1 MKIALLTIWHEKNYG
16 AELQAYATIK
26 VLQNLGHEVE
36 MIDVR
41 LSDMGKPSLAGWV
54 SLMIESV
61 SPCNKKFNN
70 FWKKYIPTTKRYKSI
85 EELKK
90 DPPKADVY
98 MVGSDQVWNPE
109 ITRSF
114 SNLYFL
120 DFGEDSVKR
129 VSYASSF
136 GVSEWKFPELKESV
150 TKLLSRFSFI
160 SCREQ
165 SGVML
170 LKETFGMNGENVVD
184 PTILLGDY
192 NNFIAQQ
199 TSSPNL
205 VCYPLGHDPE
215 LLEQSHEL
223 AKQLNMNFIDNFN
236 AKIIFG
242 RIVWNRNSIEQWINN
257 IANAD
262 FVVTRSF
269 HGMLFS
275 VMHHKQFAVIA
286 GKNGRG
292 VRLQNFLSSIGLM
305 DRYYDNFEQMLA
317 TNPWLTPIDY
327 QTVDHHVEAL
337 RAASLDKLIKM
348 LTL

>member
-1 MKIALLTIWHEKNYG
+1 MRIALLTIWHEKNYG

-36 MIDVR
+36 MIDIR

-98 MVGSDQVWNPE
+98 MVGSDQVWNPA

-136 GVSEWKFPELKESV
+136 GVSEWKFPELKENT
-150 TKLLSRFSFI
+150 TKMLSRFDFI
-160 SCREQ
+160 TCREQ
-165 SGVML
+165 SGVKL
-170 LKETFGMNGENVVD
+170 LKDTFGVDSVNVVD
-184 PTILLGDY
+184 PTLLLGDY
-192 NNFIAQQ
+192 QSFIKQR
-199 TSSPNL
+199 TKKHNL

-215 LLEQSHEL
+215 LLEQSRKL
-223 AKQLNMNFIDNFN
+223 ADQLNMNFIDNFN
-236 AKIIFG
+236 AKKVCS
-242 RIVWNRNSIEQWINN
+242 RIVWDRNSIEQWITN
-257 IANAD
+257 IANAE

-275 VMHHKQFAVIA
+275 LMHHKQFVVIA
-286 GKNGRG
+286 GKKGRG
-292 VRLQNFLSSIGLM
+292 VRLQNFLASIRLT
-305 DRYYDNFEQMLA
+305 DRYYEDFNHMLKDQ
-317 TNPWLTPIDY
+317 PWLSSIDY
-327 QTVDHHVEAL
+327 KEIDKELEIMRQNSIL
-337 RAASLDKLIKM
+337 SLKKM
-348 LTL
+348 LQS

>member
-36 MIDVR
+36 MIDIR
-41 LSDMGKPSLAGWV
+41 LSDMGKPSLGGWV

-61 SPCNKKFNN
+61 SPCNRKFNN

-109 ITRSF
+109 ITKSF

-136 GVSEWKFPELKESV
+136 GVSEWRFPELKDNV
-150 TKLLSRFSFI
+150 TTLLSRFDFI

-165 SGVML
+165 SGVKL
-170 LKETFGMNGENVVD
+170 LKDTFGVDSVNVVD
-184 PTILLGDY
+184 PTLLLGEY
-192 NNFIAQQ
+192 QNFIKQQ
-199 TSSPNL
+199 TKTKNL
-205 VCYPLGHDPE
+205 VCYPLGYDPE
-215 LLEQSHEL
+215 LLAQSREL
-223 AKQLNMNFIDNFN
+223 AKQLDMKFVDNFN
-236 AKIIFG
+236 AKRILG
-242 RIVWNRNSIEQWINN
+242 RIVWNRNSIEQWITN

-275 VMHHKQFAVIA
+275 IMHHKQFAVIA
-286 GKNGRG
+286 GKKGRG
-292 VRLQNFLSSIGLM
+292 VRLQNFLSSIGLE
-305 DRYYDNFEQMLA
+305 DRYYNDFEQMLKGK
-317 TNPWLTPIDY
+317 PWLSLIDY
-327 QTVDHHVEAL
+327 AQIDGV
-337 RAASLDKLIKM
+337 IKIM
-348 LTL
+348 RQNSILFLNKMEQS